1 VLLGSCNYTAD
12 DALTWNVDNTA
23 SIWMNGNLVDNGG
36 TWSSVRTTT
45 IPMEFLQQ
53 GTNTIAVKV
62 FQDGATNTWSVNPT
76 FIQAKLVM
84 P

>member
-1 VLLGSCNYTAD
+1 MRAPSRVRR
-12 DALTWNVDNTA
+12 
-23 SIWMNGNLVDNGG
+23 NGNLVANGG
-36 TWSSVRTTT
+36 TWSSVTTTT
-45 IPMEFLQQ
+45 IPAAFLQQ

-62 FQDGATNTWSVNPT
+62 FQDGAANNWTVNPT